1 MTIREKKKYEICR
14 EINRLN
20 REIKTIKDTLKDPQL
35 VVLTGSTK
43 TELNLEYEELIKER
57 NQLLTSLL

>member
-1 MTIREKKKYEICR
+1 MPIKEGKKYEICQ

-20 REIKTIKDTLKDPQL
+20 REIKTIKETLKDPQL
-35 VVLTGSTK
+35 VNLTGYTK
-43 TELNLEYEELIKER
+43 TELNLECEELIKER